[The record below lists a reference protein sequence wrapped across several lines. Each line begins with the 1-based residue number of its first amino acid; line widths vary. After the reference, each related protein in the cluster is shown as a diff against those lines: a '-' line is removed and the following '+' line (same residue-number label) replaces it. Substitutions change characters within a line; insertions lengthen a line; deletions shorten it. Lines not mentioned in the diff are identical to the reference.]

1 MRFKQFLLTGLKGVE
16 EEEPVEEGPRPKRR
30 CTLKKKKFLKYYL
43 TEIEDESEVILIE
56 EPSEEKKAELEAAT
70 YITMC
75 SPMMMFRKIVNHPYL
90 VSFPLDPNRE
100 DKSERKLLIDESI
113 ITSSGKMLVLDAML
127 KRLKVIFYNYT
138 DNSSMAN

>member
-1 MRFKQFLLTGLKGVE
+1 MEVCFNRFLTGLKGVE
-16 EEEPVEEGPRPKRR
+16 EEEPLEEGPRPKRR
-30 CTLKKKKFLKYYL
+30 CTLKKKKYFKYYL
-43 TEIEDESEVILIE
+43 TETEIESEVIFIE
-56 EPSEEKKAELEAAT
+56 EPEEEEIAEMKAAT

-100 DKSERKLLIDESI
+100 DKREKRLLIDEKI

-127 KRLKVIFYNYT
+127 KRLKVFIQN
-138 DNSSMAN
+138 